1 MPSFDV
7 VSELDKHEVTNA
19 VENAVKELDRRYDLK
34 GKGSFEFKEKDLTVN
49 LTAEADFQLEAM
61 IEILK
66 LALVKRKIDVQCLEV
81 KDAYASGKLMK
92 QEAVLK
98 EGIDKELAKKIV
110 AHIKDAKLKVQAAI
124 QGEQVRVTGKSV
136 TTCRKPLR
144 HCGARNSAC
153 RCNSTTSATDTSVVW
168 KYCDGGLC
176 RSCRRLRSLI
186 FDLLI
191 VRLRLKC
198 LGKDRSLVALDSSY
212 TAPTRLLR
220 GFYGAS
226 TGLYRASIWGFYA
239 APRFLRQRC
248 RVQQK

>member
-34 GKGSFEFKEKDLTVN
+34 GKGSFEFKEKELTVN
-49 LTAEADFQLEAM
+49 LTAEAEFQLEAM

-124 QGEQVRVTGKSV
+124 QGEQVRVTGKKRDDLQEAIAALRAQSFGM
-136 TTCRKPLR
+136 PLQFNNFR
-144 HCGARNSAC
+144 
-153 RCNSTTSATDTSVVW
+153 D
-168 KYCDGGLC
+168 
-176 RSCRRLRSLI
+176 
-186 FDLLI
+186 
-191 VRLRLKC
+191 
-198 LGKDRSLVALDSSY
+198 
-212 TAPTRLLR
+212 
-220 GFYGAS
+220 
-226 TGLYRASIWGFYA
+226 
-239 APRFLRQRC
+239 
-248 RVQQK
+248 

>member
-49 LTAEADFQLEAM
+49 LTAEAEFQLEAM

-81 KDAYASGKLMK
+81 KEAYASGKLMK

-124 QGEQVRVTGKSV
+124 QGEQVRVTGKK
-136 TTCRKPLR
+136 R
-144 HCGARNSAC
+144 
-153 RCNSTTSATDTSVVW
+153 D
-168 KYCDGGLC
+168 
-176 RSCRRLRSLI
+176 
-186 FDLLI
+186 DLQEAI
-191 VRLRLKC
+191 
-198 LGKDRSLVALDSSY
+198 A
-212 TAPTRLLR
+212 ALR
-220 GFYGAS
+220 GKEFGMP
-226 TGLYRASIWGFYA
+226 LQFNNFRD
-239 APRFLRQRC
+239 
-248 RVQQK
+248 

>member
-7 VSELDKHEVTNA
+7 VSELDKHELTNA

-81 KDAYASGKLMK
+81 KDAFASGKVMK

-124 QGEQVRVTGKSV
+124 QGEQVRVTGKK
-136 TTCRKPLR
+136 RDDLQEAIAALRAKEFGMPLQFNNFR
-144 HCGARNSAC
+144 
-153 RCNSTTSATDTSVVW
+153 D
-168 KYCDGGLC
+168 
-176 RSCRRLRSLI
+176 
-186 FDLLI
+186 
-191 VRLRLKC
+191 
-198 LGKDRSLVALDSSY
+198 
-212 TAPTRLLR
+212 
-220 GFYGAS
+220 
-226 TGLYRASIWGFYA
+226 
-239 APRFLRQRC
+239 
-248 RVQQK
+248 

>member
-34 GKGSFEFKEKDLTVN
+34 GKGSFEFKEKDLTVS

-81 KDAYASGKLMK
+81 KDAFASGKLMK

-110 AHIKDAKLKVQAAI
+110 AHVKDAKLKVQAAI
-124 QGEQVRVTGKSV
+124 QGEQVRITGKKRDDLQEAIAV
-136 TTCRKPLR
+136 LRAKEFGMPLQFNNFR
-144 HCGARNSAC
+144 
-153 RCNSTTSATDTSVVW
+153 D
-168 KYCDGGLC
+168 
-176 RSCRRLRSLI
+176 
-186 FDLLI
+186 
-191 VRLRLKC
+191 
-198 LGKDRSLVALDSSY
+198 
-212 TAPTRLLR
+212 
-220 GFYGAS
+220 
-226 TGLYRASIWGFYA
+226 
-239 APRFLRQRC
+239 
-248 RVQQK
+248 

>member
-81 KDAYASGKLMK
+81 KDAFASGKLMK
-92 QEAVLK
+92 QDAVLK

-110 AHIKDAKLKVQAAI
+110 AHVKDAKLKVQAAI
-124 QGEQVRVTGKSV
+124 QGEQVRITGKK
-136 TTCRKPLR
+136 R
-144 HCGARNSAC
+144 
-153 RCNSTTSATDTSVVW
+153 D
-168 KYCDGGLC
+168 
-176 RSCRRLRSLI
+176 
-186 FDLLI
+186 DLQEAI
-191 VRLRLKC
+191 
-198 LGKDRSLVALDSSY
+198 A
-212 TAPTRLLR
+212 ALR
-220 GFYGAS
+220 GKEFGMP
-226 TGLYRASIWGFYA
+226 LQFNNFRD
-239 APRFLRQRC
+239 
-248 RVQQK
+248 

>member
-34 GKGSFEFKEKDLTVN
+34 GKGTFEFKEKDLTVN

-92 QEAVLK
+92 QDAVLK

-110 AHIKDAKLKVQAAI
+110 GHIKDAKLKVQAAI
-124 QGEQVRVTGKSV
+124 QGEQVRVTGKK
-136 TTCRKPLR
+136 RDDLQEAIAALRAKEFGMPLQFNNFR
-144 HCGARNSAC
+144 
-153 RCNSTTSATDTSVVW
+153 D
-168 KYCDGGLC
+168 
-176 RSCRRLRSLI
+176 
-186 FDLLI
+186 
-191 VRLRLKC
+191 
-198 LGKDRSLVALDSSY
+198 
-212 TAPTRLLR
+212 
-220 GFYGAS
+220 
-226 TGLYRASIWGFYA
+226 
-239 APRFLRQRC
+239 
-248 RVQQK
+248 

>member
-66 LALVKRKIDVQCLEV
+66 LSLVKRKIDVQCLEV
-81 KDAYASGKLMK
+81 KDAFASGKLMK

-110 AHIKDAKLKVQAAI
+110 AHVKDAKLKVQAAI
-124 QGEQVRVTGKSV
+124 QGEQVRITGKKRDDLQEAMAHL
-136 TTCRKPLR
+136 RKANVGVPLQFENFR
-144 HCGARNSAC
+144 
-153 RCNSTTSATDTSVVW
+153 D
-168 KYCDGGLC
+168 
-176 RSCRRLRSLI
+176 
-186 FDLLI
+186 
-191 VRLRLKC
+191 
-198 LGKDRSLVALDSSY
+198 
-212 TAPTRLLR
+212 
-220 GFYGAS
+220 
-226 TGLYRASIWGFYA
+226 
-239 APRFLRQRC
+239 
-248 RVQQK
+248 

>member
-34 GKGSFEFKEKDLTVN
+34 GKGSFEFKEKELTVN

-110 AHIKDAKLKVQAAI
+110 AHVKEAKLKVQAAI
-124 QGEQVRVTGKSV
+124 QGEQVRITGKKRDDLQDAIAALRAH
-136 TTCRKPLR
+136 TFEMPLQFNNFR
-144 HCGARNSAC
+144 
-153 RCNSTTSATDTSVVW
+153 D
-168 KYCDGGLC
+168 
-176 RSCRRLRSLI
+176 
-186 FDLLI
+186 
-191 VRLRLKC
+191 
-198 LGKDRSLVALDSSY
+198 
-212 TAPTRLLR
+212 
-220 GFYGAS
+220 
-226 TGLYRASIWGFYA
+226 
-239 APRFLRQRC
+239 
-248 RVQQK
+248 